1 MNKNLDVDKRWFR
14 INTQLDTNKRKG
26 DTKMK
31 LNPIASNMTEVE
43 IGDKI
48 VLFSYKTPV
57 AYHEAGVGYAKTSK
71 HWSVTTSR
79 HINKW
84 LKLNGYNPIM
94 GDGLREVEQVEL
106 DNLVK

>member
-1 MNKNLDVDKRWFR
+1 
-14 INTQLDTNKRKG
+14 
-26 DTKMK
+26 MK

-43 IGDKI
+43 IGDKT

-57 AYHEAGVGYAKTSK
+57 AYHEAGIGYTKTNK

-84 LKLNGYNPIM
+84 LKLSGYDANR
-94 GDGLREVEQVEL
+94 GDGLREVDQEVL
-106 DNLVK
+106 DGLVK

>member
-1 MNKNLDVDKRWFR
+1 
-14 INTQLDTNKRKG
+14 
-26 DTKMK
+26 MK

-43 IGDKI
+43 IGDTL

-57 AYHEAGVGYAKTSK
+57 ACRMGGHFYRTEK

-84 LKLNGYNPIM
+84 FRDIFSMTDAEIKE
-94 GDGLREVEQVEL
+94 EVSEL
-106 DNLVK
+106 PQITLDRMCETVPA